1 MNPSSGSGCLTTP
14 VMTTNNL
21 LSEPGFS
28 HPEQI
33 FLVLFHLLKESEAVW
48 PHLYILTRLSGLTC
62 IYSRGCLASLVYTH
76 HVHNLSQGE
85 AENDLE

>member
-14 VMTTNNL
+14 VMTTNSL

-33 FLVLFHLLKESEAVW
+33 FLDLFYSLKGRRA
-48 PHLYILTRLSGLTC
+48 RLSGLTY
-62 IYSRGCLASLVYTH
+62 IYSRGCLASLVNTH
-76 HVHNLSQGE
+76 HVHNLSQGK